1 MKKSQFTT
9 YLTIFISVIILG
21 LPAFA
26 QKKKSQNV
34 AINFSNI
41 IGKWSISTLTPKMA
55 DTAAAGLKRST
66 SHDTTNKTAATQ
78 TQARPKVDKG
88 KYAEINKSVR
98 RFNNSTFEFF
108 PDKTTVITRNSKP
121 DKYSWK
127 KKKKTMLVL
136 KNVTTKEKIS
146 LQVLKLNSDT
156 LHFTQNLNSGS
167 LDVIFV
173 KVK

>member
-1 MKKSQFTT
+1 MKKSQLTS
-9 YLTIFISVIILG
+9 YLTIFITIIILG
-21 LPAFA
+21 LPALA
-26 QKKKSQNV
+26 QKKQSQV
-34 AINFSNI
+34 PAVNFSNI
-41 IGKWSISTLTPKMA
+41 LGKWSILQITPRMT
-55 DTAAAGLKRST
+55 DTAATGLQRST
-66 SHDTTNKTAATQ
+66 SHDTTNKTTANQPQ
-78 TQARPKVDKG
+78 TKARPEKAKF
-88 KYAEINKSVR
+88 AEMNKNVR

-156 LHFTQNLNSGS
+156 LHFTQALTTGS
-167 LDVIFV
+167 LDVIYI